1 MLAHLLRLGVDVP
14 FDPIIIITI
23 ARNVGGLKFNG
34 FSMRMWDSQTLY
46 KYIHVRDIGRFLIW
60 CLKRHAAEPPNSRI
74 YRHTFRLMK
83 YLDSMQ
89 WGIF

>member
-46 KYIHVRDIGRFLIW
+46 KYIHVRDIGRF
-60 CLKRHAAEPPNSRI
+60 
-74 YRHTFRLMK
+74 
-83 YLDSMQ
+83 
-89 WGIF
+89 